1 MNDVWS
7 VTAGRRPT
15 RRPGRCALALAAATT
30 VAAVTLSACAHDG
43 SGGSASAA
51 SGGSSG
57 STFNVGLI
65 ASMTGAQAQIGQDS
79 RNGAQLA
86 ADEINASG
94 GLLGHKISLSAED
107 DASLPSTGVSAAQKL
122 TDSGNLNALL
132 GPDISAVLEAVS
144 PTVARAKIPWIVSG
158 ISPKDFEMK
167 NPWGF
172 GGRPT
177 DAVNAQIMANYAAKT
192 LKVHSTVII
201 YNLDAYAEPTLP
213 SIEQD
218 DKAAGVKVVRVQGI
232 QDGATSATSQVEA
245 AVNSGAQSI
254 EFWGLLP
261 EAALTLKTVKSLGFK
276 GPVFGANALVNAT
289 TLQLA
294 GPAADGAIAATT
306 FVPTNPAPQ
315 IQNFVTKYK
324 AQYHA
329 APDDHGALY
338 YDMMNLLA
346 AAVKKAGSTDP
357 DKIRAAL
364 AGLKYNGVD
373 GPISFSSAGADVAP
387 SGVIA
392 QAQNGQAKVVQFL
405 NATK

>member
-1 MNDVWS
+1 MNDV
-7 VTAGRRPT
+7 RPASPA
-15 RRPGRCALALAAATT
+15 RRPGRRPGQRALALTAAAA
-30 VAAVTLSACAHDG
+30 VAVALSACAHDSSSDGSSASG
-43 SGGSASAA
+43 SGGSGSA
-51 SGGSSG
+51 
-57 STFNVGLI
+57 FNVGLI
-65 ASMTGAQAQIGQDS
+65 ASMTGSQAQIGQDS
-79 RNGAQLA
+79 QDGAQLA

-107 DASLPSTGVSAAQKL
+107 DAGLPSTGVSAAQKL
-122 TDSGNLNALL
+122 TEGGNLNALL

-144 PTVARAKIPWIVSG
+144 PTVAQAKIPWIVSG

-167 NPWGF
+167 NEWEF

-177 DAVNAQIMANYAAKT
+177 DAINAQIMAQYAAST

-213 SIEQD
+213 YIEQY
-218 DKAAGVKVVRVQGI
+218 DKAAGVKVVSVQGV

-245 AVNSGAQSI
+245 AIDGNAQSV

-276 GPVFGANALVNAT
+276 GPVFGANALTNAT

-294 GPAADGAIAATT
+294 GSAADGAVAATT
-306 FVPTNPAPQ
+306 FVPSNSAAQ
-315 IQNFVTKYK
+315 IQSFDKKYEAK
-324 AQYHA
+324 YHSV
-329 APDDHGALY
+329 PDDHAALY

-357 DKIRAAL
+357 GKIRTAL
-364 AGLKYNGVD
+364 AGLEYNGVD
-373 GPISFSSAGADVAP
+373 GPISFNSAGADVAQ
-387 SGVIA
+387 SGVVA
-392 QAQNGQAKVVQFL
+392 QVQNGQAKVVQFL
-405 NATK
+405 NGTK